1 MKLCESISGPD
12 VSIGK
17 AKSFVASRFTARE
30 TYVGRFVASGWC
42 QCGGFRRYTA
52 GAAFWGFLANPCLG
66 PFSFWFSV
74 SSPFHPKFV
83 QNDVFSFGTFLWL
96 WYPPPTKN
104 TLNPGNFW
112 RGVFC
117 WGFFPEIYDTKLH
130 HESITCRP
138 AGWATSCVLALA
150 RAAGGRGGG
159 LFGTTG
165 GAGDVATVARVVGTS
180 TSREGISG
188 VIEH

>member
-1 MKLCESISGPD
+1 MWID
-12 VSIGK
+12 FRRK

-66 PFSFWFSV
+66 PCVLIFGVISL
-74 SSPFHPKFV
+74 SPQICPD
-83 QNDVFSFGTFLWL
+83 DVFSFGTFLWL
-96 WYPPPTKN
+96 WYPSRKKQN
-104 TLNPGNFW
+104 THFGKFLEKSFPL
-112 RGVFC
+112 RVFS
-117 WGFFPEIYDTKLH
+117 EIYDTKLH
-130 HESITCRP
+130 NESITCRP

-165 GAGDVATVARVVGTS
+165 GAGDVATVAPWWVLLLQGKEYQVS
-180 TSREGISG
+180 
-188 VIEH
+188 

>member
-1 MKLCESISGPD
+1 MWIDFKR
-12 VSIGK
+12 K
-17 AKSFVASRFTARE
+17 AKSFVASRFTGIQ
-30 TYVGRFVASGWC
+30 TYVGRFVASGWR

-52 GAAFWGFLANPCLG
+52 GAAFWGFLANPCFGRFL
-66 PFSFWFSV
+66 FWFSV

-83 QNDVFSFGTFLWL
+83 QMMFFLL
-96 WYPPPTKN
+96 APFCGCGIPPEKRIK
-104 TLNPGNFW
+104 TLNSGNFW

-117 WGFFPEIYDTKLH
+117 WGFFQRFMTPKLH

-138 AGWATSCVLALA
+138 CRLGDFVCPCACEGSWWPWRRPVWYGRRRGWCCN
-150 RAAGGRGGG
+150 GG
-159 LFGTTG
+159 T
-165 GAGDVATVARVVGTS
+165 VVGTS